1 MAQQVEE
8 LALKAWHSEFNLLNT
23 HKGGKRK
30 LTRHTHTHT
39 NTPCIHR
46 HTLKKLNK

>member
-30 LTRHTHTHT
+30 HTQTHHVYT
-39 NTPCIHR
+39 DTH
-46 HTLKKLNK
+46 LKKLNK